1 MTAEHV
7 PVMLRQCID
16 ALDIRPDGTYVDC
29 TFGRGGHS
37 RAILQRLHG
46 GRLVAL
52 DRDEEAIAS
61 ARELEAEYPGAF
73 TAVHSEYSHLADTL
87 GSLGITSVNGIL
99 FDLGVS
105 SPQLDQPDR
114 GFSYLQDAPLD
125 MRMDRTQSLT
135 AADVVNG
142 YDYEELKRILFDF
155 GEERYAPNIARA
167 IVKARG
173 ASPIT
178 TTGRLAQVVTDAM
191 PSRSRKEKQHPARRT
206 FQAVRIAVNSELTL
220 LQKGLDAAISVL
232 APGGML
238 AVITFHSL
246 EDRIVK
252 NAIRD
257 ACTGCICPKSFP
269 VCVCGRVPL
278 MEQTGKPSVP
288 DREETETN
296 PRARSARLRTARK
309 L

>member
-7 PVMLRQCID
+7 PVMLEQCLE
-16 ALDIRPDGTYVDC
+16 ALDIKPDGVYVDC

-37 RAILQRLHG
+37 AAILERLSSG
-46 GRLVAL
+46 LLVAL
-52 DRDEEAIAS
+52 DRDDEAIA
-61 ARELEAEYPGAF
+61 AAGALAERFPGRF
-73 TAVHSEYSHLADTL
+73 RAVHSEYSRLPEAL
-87 GSLGITSVNGIL
+87 ENLGISSVQGIL

-105 SPQLDQPDR
+105 SPQLDNTER
-114 GFSYLQDAPLD
+114 GFSYMQDAPLD

-142 YDYEELKRILFDF
+142 YDYEELKRILYDF
-155 GEERYAPNIARA
+155 GEERYAPIIAGA
-167 IVKARG
+167 IVKSREAERI
-173 ASPIT
+173 S
-178 TTGRLAQVVTDAM
+178 TTGQLARIVVEAM
-191 PSRSRKEKQHPARRT
+191 PSKGRKEKQHPARRT

-220 LQKGLDAAISVL
+220 LQKGLDAAIAAL
-232 APGGML
+232 APGGRL

-252 NAIRD
+252 NAIKD

-269 VCVCGRVPL
+269 VCVCGRVPV
-278 MEQTGKPSVP
+278 MELAGKPVTP
-288 DREETETN
+288 DSEETERN